1 MRPSASTPVRSLV
14 GVSRDRAN
22 RSPRG
27 PGEVIEDELVR
38 RESLRAEVAA
48 DHPVVDDDAILRE
61 PERRG
66 HLIAQVERRLVR
78 RDDAYPVVLEPHDR
92 GARLERGLVNA
103 RRRELV
109 LEDSRGAPERGVHFA
124 MRLHDV
130 SLVIRMRD
138 GGPLAA
144 AFEEPVRRRIGV
156 KGRGVSAE
164 RHIHVEQGRQL
175 LVLDRDETDRLFRD
189 LARIG
194 GDRRD
199 AVPDEEDAVPAQ
211 HRPVLEPPPETLAAN
226 VRTGDDRAHSGES
239 ACAFRI
245 HRHDAR
251 VRIRTPNEGRLER
264 ARHDEVRG
272 VPRGTGR
279 LVHAVDPALGPV
291 EELGMDQ
298 RAATV
303 ARRHSAN
310 PASTLS
316 AWRAMSA

>member
-1 MRPSASTPVRSLV
+1 MRLVGDDASLGIDAGAEPDARGVARVRRRQLV

-27 PGEVIEDELVR
+27 LGEVIEDELVR

-138 GGPLAA
+138 RGPLAA

-199 AVPDEEDAVPAQ
+199 AVPDEEGAVL
-211 HRPVLEPPPETLAAN
+211 PVIIGHGP
-226 VRTGDDRAHSGES
+226 
-239 ACAFRI
+239 
-245 HRHDAR
+245 
-251 VRIRTPNEGRLER
+251 
-264 ARHDEVRG
+264 VRG
-272 VPRGTGR
+272 GR
-279 LVHAVDPALGPV
+279 
-291 EELGMDQ
+291 
-298 RAATV
+298 
-303 ARRHSAN
+303 
-310 PASTLS
+310 
-316 AWRAMSA
+316 